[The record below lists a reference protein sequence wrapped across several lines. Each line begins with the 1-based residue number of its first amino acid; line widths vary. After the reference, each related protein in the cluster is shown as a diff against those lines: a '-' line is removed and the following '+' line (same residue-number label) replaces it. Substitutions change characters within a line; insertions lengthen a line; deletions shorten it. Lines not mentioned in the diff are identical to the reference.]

1 MCDTFRLYRR
11 VSVDVNEQTTTTFAD
26 FISPADLMNNVE
38 AAVKI
43 SERMAEP
50 ESRLGDIRKQM
61 KFLERLREVKKEI

>member
-1 MCDTFRLYRR
+1 
-11 VSVDVNEQTTTTFAD
+11 
-26 FISPADLMNNVE
+26 MNNVE

-50 ESRLGDIRKQM
+50 ASRLGDIRKQM